1 MTVSTEPL
9 ERKQPAFRVRNFE
22 GRIRKSLIDKGR
34 MEKYI
39 ETTLKIGF
47 HSLHFEMKK
56 TTLLL
61 LILAVGF
68 NCKKEPPVV
77 PPPNVPKDPRTYTWT
92 VDTIAYPGS
101 SQTLMTR
108 MWASGPDNVYIVG
121 FNDRAF
127 GKMFRYDGTQ
137 WADVRLNVSQGGTIS
152 PPVDELNAIYGF
164 APNNIYAVGERYG
177 DPPLSR
183 DSAVIIHYDGVQWR
197 EQAIQPQRGPRLQS
211 LWGAT
216 PTDIW
221 AAGTN
226 TLLHYN
232 GVQWNHFPIEL
243 PGQGIQFL
251 SIAGLSQNDV
261 YMIGSRRDATGD
273 NDTVAYLLY
282 RYNGHAWAVIDSSIQ
297 VLGIPQPRFGVILG
311 AVGGTLYSVYQGVFE
326 YNGATW
332 QRVLVTP
339 FPFGGIGGTSP
350 DNVFVAGGQGQV
362 YHFNSRDWYRY
373 PQFQSSNIDFLSL
386 WTNGETIFVVGTDGF
401 RTFVAQ
407 GK

>member
-1 MTVSTEPL
+1 MTVSTGPL
-9 ERKQPAFRVRNFE
+9 ERKQPAFRARNFE

-77 PPPNVPKDPRTYTWT
+77 PPPNGPKDPRTYTWT

-101 SQTLMTR
+101 YQTLMTR

-121 FNDRAF
+121 HNDQAF
-127 GKMFRYDGTQ
+127 GKMFHFDGTR
-137 WADVRLNVSQGGTIS
+137 WTDVKLNQSQGGTIS
-152 PPVDELNAIYGF
+152 PPIGVLNAIHGF
-164 APNNIYAVGERYG
+164 APNNVYAVGERYG
-177 DPPLSR
+177 NPPVSR

-197 EQAIQPQRGPRLQS
+197 EQAIHPQRGPRLQS

-297 VLGIPQPRFGVILG
+297 VLGAPLPKFGVIL
-311 AVGGTLYSVYQGVFE
+311 ANVAGTLFSVADGIFRRSNQ
-326 YNGATW
+326 AW
-332 QRVLVTP
+332 DRVY
-339 FPFGGIGGTSP
+339 FGISTIVGITGTSA
-350 DNVFVAGGQGQV
+350 NRMFAAGTRTQIV
-362 YHFNSRDWYRY
+362 HFNGVDWYRY
-373 PQFQSSNIDFLSL
+373 PQFAASGIDFYSV
-386 WTNGETIFVVGTDGF
+386 WTDENEAFVVGNDGF
-401 RTFVAQ
+401 RTFVAR